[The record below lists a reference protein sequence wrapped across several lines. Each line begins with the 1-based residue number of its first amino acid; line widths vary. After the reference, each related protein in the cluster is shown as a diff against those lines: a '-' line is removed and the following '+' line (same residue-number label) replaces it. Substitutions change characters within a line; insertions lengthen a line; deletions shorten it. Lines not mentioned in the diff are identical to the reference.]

1 MNLAHLASMTDGRG
15 VFEHAE
21 GTVRRAEHGY
31 CTDDN
36 ARVLVVMARE
46 PDRGD
51 ARRLTRVCL
60 RFVLDAQDRDGRCR
74 NRRDR
79 AGTWTDTGGT
89 DDCWGRTL
97 WGLGSLATHHE
108 DPLLKVLARHGYD
121 KSVAVRSPYP
131 RAMAFAALGAA
142 AVASVDP
149 AHEPTRALLRDA
161 LVTIG
166 AVPDGDWRWPEPRL
180 AYANAALAEAVI
192 AAGDALN
199 DVAAIDRGL
208 AMLGWLLTRETARGH
223 LSVAPAGGAGP
234 EADGAAFDQQPIEVA
249 ALADACWR
257 AYTITGD
264 RSWLRGVEAAA
275 AWFDGDNDSGL
286 RMFDVETGGGYDGLS
301 ATEVNRN
308 EGTESTLALIST
320 MQRARAQQQAP

>member
-1 MNLAHLASMTDGRG
+1 DG
-15 VFEHAE
+15 A
-21 GTVRRAEHGY
+21 VRSAEHGY

-79 AGTWTDTGGT
+79 FGAWTDVGST
-89 DDCWGRTL
+89 DDCWGRAL
-97 WGLGSLATHHE
+97 WGLGALASHHE
-108 DPLLKVLARHGYD
+108 DPLLRVLARHGYD
-121 KSVAVRSPYP
+121 KSIGVRSPWP
-131 RAMAFAALGAA
+131 RAMAFAALGAV
-142 AVASVDP
+142 AVASVEP
-149 AHEPTRALLRDA
+149 AHEPTRALLRAA
-161 LVTIG
+161 LEVIG
-166 AVPDGDWRWPEPRL
+166 TVPDAAWRWPEPRL

-208 AMLGWLLTRETARGH
+208 AMLGWLLTRETERGH
-223 LSVAPAGGAGP
+223 LSVTPAGGCGP
-234 EADGAAFDQQPIEVA
+234 NDAGAAFDQQPIEA
-249 ALADACWR
+249 AAMADACWR

-264 RSWLRGVEAAA
+264 RAWLRGVEASA

-286 RMFDVETGGGYDGLS
+286 TMFDPDTGGAFDGLS

-308 EGTESTLALIST
+308 QGTESTLALIST
-320 MQRARAQQQAP
+320 MQRSRAQQQAP